1 MKKYDI
7 WKERVADYRTS
18 NLNAGKWCEKNN
30 FSRATLCHWVT
41 KFNKEKKNEDDQ
53 QQTND
58 FVKFT
63 IQDLAHNPN
72 ETITINFDKLSI
84 NIKAFLFEKFFIN
97 KKVICGKVR

>member
-30 FSRATLCHWVT
+30 FSRATLCYWVT
-41 KFNKEKKNEDDQ
+41 KFNKEKMNKDDH

-63 IQDLAHNPN
+63 IQDLAHNPK
-72 ETITINFDKLSI
+72 ETITINFNKLSI
-84 NIKAFLFEKFFIN
+84 NVSEGFDPAMLREVLDAIGAYD
-97 KKVICGKVR
+97 